1 MSKSDSSTPTTP
13 AADAAQNSPHID
25 VELHGFWEKNGKLIS
40 ILCAVAALT
49 YLGKAAYDYFADQRE
64 AGVQAEYAKAVTVEN
79 FKGFIAAHPGHPLSN
94 LATLQIADA
103 VYGANQYA
111 EAANDYAAAIAALPE
126 GPFASRAQL
135 GLAMSKIQLGQATE
149 GTALLQKLA
158 DDTKQYPAI
167 RLEAMYQLA
176 SLAASAGKGDEVQRL
191 AGQLM
196 QLDPN
201 SPWSQRAFALQAQV
215 PAPRPA
221 VSAMSTK

>member
-1 MSKSDSSTPTTP
+1 MSTSDLSTNSTPAP
-13 AADAAQNSPHID
+13 EAASHSPHID
-25 VELHGFWEKNGKLIS
+25 VKLHGFWEKNGKFIG
-40 ILCAVAALT
+40 ILCVVAALV
-49 YLGKAAYDYFADQRE
+49 YVGKAAYDYFADQRE

-111 EAANDYAAAIAALPE
+111 EAANDYAAAIAVLPA

-135 GLAMSKIQLGQATE
+135 GLAMAKIQVGQATE
-149 GTALLQKLA
+149 GVSLLQKLA

-201 SPWSQRAFALQAQV
+201 SQWAQRAFGLQAQV
-215 PAPRPA
+215 PAPKA
-221 VSAMSTK
+221 VSVKSTK